1 MKFQLVVIIILGILL
16 IITLL
21 AFYYIASS
29 SGNNIQFP
37 PSIPICPDYYYQVK
51 SSNDNIICKALPD
64 MEDALI
70 ISGLDKG
77 LNQNKCFT
85 TDFTPNFYSGSK
97 ANCNKYTW
105 YKNCKSIPAWEG
117 ITYGVKNPCATT

>member
-51 SSNDNIICKALPD
+51 LPNNENVICKALPD
-64 MEDALI
+64 MEEALKKA
-70 ISGLDKG
+70 GVED
-77 LNQNKCFT
+77 NNCFT
-85 TDFTPNFYSGSK
+85 PYFENNFYSGSK

-105 YKNCKSIPAWEG
+105 SKNCKSIPAWEG
-117 ITYGVKNPCATT
+117 ITYGVKDPCATT